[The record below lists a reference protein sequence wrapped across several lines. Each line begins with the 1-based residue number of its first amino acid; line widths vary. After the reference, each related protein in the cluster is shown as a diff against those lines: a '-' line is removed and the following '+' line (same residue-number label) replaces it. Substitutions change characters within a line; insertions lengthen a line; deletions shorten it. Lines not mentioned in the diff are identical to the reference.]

1 MREDGGISDAAPC
14 LLTAALT
21 SGEDGEEPAVHCRRN
36 VRKLIEEFRAAA
48 PADRPNTALMRFRGA
63 LVALKAAPSGLAP
76 PHTQANRYDDYVYV
90 HQQSMAGHGGGPG
103 PHPGH
108 RGPMF
113 FPWHREFLRRFEQ
126 DLRTVSGDPTLCLPY
141 WDWHIDKAPA
151 DPGYPFF
158 TEFLGSNG
166 VAPTAVVADGVFA
179 RANGWVLTLADG
191 YPDAEPQTQANL
203 TSLQRQLG
211 TWRSAPNAPIAAPTL
226 PSVQAVTE
234 ALIETTYDVAPWNV
248 TSAAANSFRNRV
260 EGWVGPDAGPNTH
273 NRVHVWVGGSMLP
286 GTSPN
291 DPVFYLNHVKE
302 DQLWAV
308 WMQKHPTVPR
318 YLPDD
323 NEPAGH
329 ALLKRLSEHM
339 DGLAEYFG
347 GATLDRPV
355 DLLDHKAITWYDTD
369 LPEIVVESGPALGFV
384 DVPAGATV
392 GRRIRF
398 RIRTCRPVYFS
409 VTAAPT
415 GNFSVVGGPDFP
427 VVPDP
432 ARDVEILEVEVRF
445 HAIGAN
451 VQVAAVDLQA
461 TIIDAEGYYAAN
473 PGDPFV
479 VGTFH
484 IELIASNIVTT
495 DSSITLVLD
504 RSGSMADVVAGGP
517 TKNTLL
523 KSAVGVLHSL
533 MRDGD
538 ELGIARFDH
547 VADVILPMSPK
558 AAGLGTVL
566 TGPDLDPR
574 GATSIGAG
582 LIEGSGLIEGAG
594 ATHPNR
600 ALVVLT
606 DGNENTAPLV
616 RDLPPGTVNRPTFA
630 IGFGQ
635 PDQVSA
641 PVLTEL
647 SANTGGYL
655 LITGPMG
662 GAIERFTLAKFFVQ
676 ILKDATRNQTVVDP
690 PGALLWNQ
698 AAQTVPFQLSTAD
711 MSADVV
717 VLSPIPRLL
726 DLTLVT
732 PAGTDITRDTPATEP
747 NVSWVVAADV
757 AYFRLLLPALAADPA
772 GSHAGTWQAVLR
784 LRDPQEVL
792 RELVDTGDE
801 DAIEAFVRALR
812 DLGEDPLP
820 YQLSVHTFSDLRLDA
835 TLQQSG
841 REPGAEA
848 TILASL
854 SEYDQ
859 PLESQAKVWA
869 DITLPNGSPDRVDLA
884 ELGNGRYTA
893 TYPLRLIGA
902 HRVLV
907 HAVGTS
913 PATGPFTREKLLTA
927 AVWEGGDRPW
937 EPVIV
942 EGEEEGR
949 MGERD
954 HQQDDAA
961 LPARGDRERAE
972 ALVAELAERARAATP
987 QTSTPVQRQ
996 APRGGAPG
1004 NLFILDAEPVEPTEP
1019 DDEVDPHPGHPHG

>member
-1 MREDGGISDAAPC
+1 M
-14 LLTAALT
+14 
-21 SGEDGEEPAVHCRRN
+21 HCRRN
-36 VRKLIEEFRAAA
+36 VRKLIEEFRAAT
-48 PADRPNTALMRFRGA
+48 PATQPATELIRFRNA
-63 LVALKAAPSGLAP
+63 VVALKAAPSGLAP

-90 HQQSMAGHGGGPG
+90 HQQSMAGHGGLG

-113 FPWHREFLRRFEQ
+113 FPWHREFLRRFEL

-141 WDWHIDKAPA
+141 WDWSVDKTPA

-158 TEFLGSNG
+158 TEFLGG
-166 VAPTAVVADGVFA
+166 DGAGAGAVVPDGVFA
-179 RANGWVLTLADG
+179 RANGWVLTLADAFPG
-191 YPDAEPQTQANL
+191 TPEQLQNL
-203 TSLQRQLG
+203 SSLQRLLG
-211 TWRSAPNAPIAAPTL
+211 DGVADGAL
-226 PSVQAVTE
+226 PSAQAVAD
-234 ALIETTYDVAPWNV
+234 ALAETTYDSAPWNLTV
-248 TSAAANSFRNRV
+248 PGVDSFRNRV
-260 EGWVGPDAGPNTH
+260 EGWVGPQAGPNTH

-308 WMQKHPTVPR
+308 WMQKHPTVPHYR
-318 YLPDD
+318 PDD
-323 NEPAGH
+323 NEPAGPAH
-329 ALLKRLSEHM
+329 LKRLSDHM

-347 GATLDRPV
+347 GATVDRPI
-355 DLLDHKAITWYDTD
+355 DLLDHKVITWYDTD
-369 LPEIVVESGPALGFV
+369 FPEIVVESGPALGFV
-384 DVPAGATV
+384 DVPAGATI

-427 VVPDP
+427 VVPAPD
-432 ARDVEILEVEVRF
+432 RDFEILEVEVRF
-445 HAIGAN
+445 HAVGAN
-451 VQVAAVDLQA
+451 VQVAAVDLEA
-461 TIIDAEGYYAAN
+461 TVIDAEGYYAAN
-473 PGDPFV
+473 PGDSFV
-479 VGTFH
+479 VGAFH
-484 IELIASNIVTT
+484 VELVASNIVTT
-495 DSSITLVLD
+495 DSSVALVLD
-504 RSGSMADVVAGGP
+504 RSGSMADVVAAGS

-538 ELGIARFDH
+538 EIGIARFDH

-574 GATSIGAG
+574 GATGIGAG
-582 LIEGSGLIEGAG
+582 LIEGSGLIEGPG

-630 IGFGQ
+630 VGFGQ

-662 GAIERFTLAKFFVQ
+662 GAVERFTLAKFFVQ

-698 AAQTVPFQLSTAD
+698 AAQSVPFQLSTAD
-711 MSADVV
+711 MTADVV

-747 NVSWVVAADV
+747 NVSWVVDADV

-772 GSHAGTWQAVLR
+772 GSHGGVWQAVLR

-792 RELVDTGDE
+792 QELVDAGDE
-801 DAIEAFVRALR
+801 DAIEAFLRALR
-812 DLGEDPLP
+812 DLGEEPLP
-820 YQLSVHTFSDLRLDA
+820 YQLSVYTFSDLRLDA

-859 PLESQAKVWA
+859 PLVSPAKVWA

-884 ELGNGRYTA
+884 EIGNGRYAA

-907 HAVGTS
+907 HAVGAS
-913 PATGPFTREKLLTA
+913 PATGAFTREKLLTA

-937 EPVIV
+937 EPVLIEV
-942 EGEEEGR
+942 QEEGR
-949 MGERD
+949 MRE
-954 HQQDDAA
+954 QDRPEEAA
-961 LPARGDRERAE
+961 LPARGDRAGAE
-972 ALVAELAERARAATP
+972 ALVAELAERARDATP

-1004 NLFILDAEPVEPTEP
+1004 NLFILDAEPVEPAAP
-1019 DDEVDPHPGHPHG
+1019 DEEAGPQPGHPHG